1 MYPVAAGHG
10 RDRRFPPGRLTLAT
24 GSGDRYRLGHLSVG
38 SHELQYGRKVFM
50 TPLYPQRAR
59 LNVQSGVSK
68 LRRAN
73 LSVIMGIEN

>member
-1 MYPVAAGHG
+1 
-10 RDRRFPPGRLTLAT
+10 
-24 GSGDRYRLGHLSVG
+24 
-38 SHELQYGRKVFM
+38 M